1 MTDVRNCSR
10 CGAVLP
16 VDHDPAQPCPR
27 CLLRVGMDVSSISSS
42 AQRVPAPSIAE
53 LQPHFDKLELL
64 ELVGEGGMG
73 AVYKARHKELDRIVA
88 VKVLTVR
95 DEQSATFDE
104 RFAREARAMATLT
117 HPHIAA
123 VYDFG
128 KLGGWSFLI
137 LEYIEGQNLRQVMRS
152 RVVEPR
158 EALRWIAQI
167 CEALQYAHEHG
178 VVHRDIKPENILIDG
193 AGNAKVVDFG
203 LAKLLVKKPGEATL
217 TGPQQSMGTWHYMAP
232 EQYERPATVDHRA
245 DIFSLGVVFYELLTG
260 KLPVGAFAPASQKL
274 QIDVRV
280 DEVVLKALARE
291 PEQRYQHASEV
302 KTDVDN
308 LSSAPSVAAARK
320 QPWSAGKWVAV
331 ILAVLL
337 VPAMFG
343 CLSVLL
349 FWGVRAT
356 SADNVPMAIA
366 SDGSAAPS
374 AYAADADPSPGWL
387 RFAFPLVF
395 GVILVS
401 SVLLA
406 VWLVW
411 AYRHRSRARAGT
423 PANAGEQRH
432 VWGAGKWVAVT
443 VALLVVP
450 AVLGVSSVFFV
461 VWREART
468 DDSVPA
474 PPATVQSESGGPP
487 VTVVPTAPHAG
498 GFSALESLLIL
509 GVIGVL
515 ASIVAVLVVFA
526 YKRHAADRARNRAVA
541 VASGGH
547 AGHARAWSSGK
558 WVAVIAAVVIT
569 AVLILVG
576 VSSVFWLF
584 AGRARASADYGPP
597 TLLENR

>member
-10 CGAVLP
+10 CGAPLP
-16 VDHDPAQPCPR
+16 KDHDPAQPCPR

-64 ELVGEGGMG
+64 ELIGEGGMG
-73 AVYKARHKELDRIVA
+73 AVYKARHTELDRIVA

-95 DEQSATFDE
+95 DEQSANFDE

-158 EALRWIAQI
+158 EALRWVAQI

-178 VVHRDIKPENILIDG
+178 VVHRDIKPENILIDA

-203 LAKLLVKKPGEATL
+203 LAKLLVKKPGDATL

-232 EQYERPATVDHRA
+232 EQYERPQTVDHRA

-302 KTDVDN
+302 KSDVES
-308 LSSAPSVAAARK
+308 LGSAPSVVATAK
-320 QPWSAGKWVAV
+320 QPWSTGKWVAV
-331 ILAVLL
+331 ILAAIL

-343 CLSVLL
+343 CLSVFL
-349 FWGVRAT
+349 FWGVARVP
-356 SADNVPMAIA
+356 ADNGPTAVVLDQDSGPV
-366 SDGSAAPS
+366 G
-374 AYAADADPSPGWL
+374 YANSQPYWL
-387 RFAFPLVF
+387 RHLAVPLIF

-401 SVLLA
+401 SALLF
-406 VWLVW
+406 VFIVRE
-411 AYRHRSRARAGT
+411 YQRRTRARAATSTG
-423 PANAGEQRH
+423 AGVQRH
-432 VWGAGKWVAVT
+432 AWSAGKWVA
-443 VALLVVP
+443 LIL
-450 AVLGVSSVFFV
+450 AVLIGVPLSFGCLFALVNTTSNGGPTAVSV
-461 VWREART
+461 
-468 DDSVPA
+468 SNVPT
-474 PPATVQSESGGPP
+474 PPRGATVGQFG
-487 VTVVPTAPHAG
+487 V
-498 GFSALESLLIL
+498 LEGLLIL

-515 ASIVAVLVVFA
+515 SAIVAVLVVRA
-526 YKRHAADRARNRAVA
+526 RKRQVADRARSPVE
-541 VASGGH
+541 
-547 AGHARAWSSGK
+547 
-558 WVAVIAAVVIT
+558 
-569 AVLILVG
+569 
-576 VSSVFWLF
+576 
-584 AGRARASADYGPP
+584 RASTP
-597 TLLENR
+597 

>member
-10 CGAVLP
+10 CGAPLP
-16 VDHDPAQPCPR
+16 KDQDPAQPCPR

-123 VYDFG
+123 VHDFG
-128 KLGGWSFLI
+128 KVGGWSFLI

-158 EALRWIAQI
+158 EALRWVAQI

-193 AGNAKVVDFG
+193 AGHAKVVDFG

-232 EQYERPATVDHRA
+232 EQYERPQSVDHRA

-302 KTDVDN
+302 KSDVES
-308 LSSAPSVAAARK
+308 LGSAPTVVAKPHQRNPA
-320 QPWSAGKWVAV
+320 KWVAL
-331 ILAVLL
+331 ILAALL
-337 VPAMFG
+337 VTPLLG
-343 CLSVLL
+343 CLGVFM
-349 FWGVRAT
+349 FWGVARRPADFATGNVIVNGDTGVPAERAASAT
-356 SADNVPMAIA
+356 SQ
-366 SDGSAAPS
+366 AP
-374 AYAADADPSPGWL
+374 
-387 RFAFPLVF
+387 AF
-395 GVILVS
+395 
-401 SVLLA
+401 SVLE
-406 VWLVW
+406 
-411 AYRHRSRARAGT
+411 G
-423 PANAGEQRH
+423 Q
-432 VWGAGKWVAVT
+432 
-443 VALLVVP
+443 
-450 AVLGVSSVFFV
+450 
-461 VWREART
+461 
-468 DDSVPA
+468 
-474 PPATVQSESGGPP
+474 
-487 VTVVPTAPHAG
+487 
-498 GFSALESLLIL
+498 LIL
-509 GVIGVL
+509 GVVGVL
-515 ASIVAVLVVFA
+515 SSVLAVFVVLA
-526 YKRHAADRARNRAVA
+526 YKRRRGTSSAMSGSASAQRPPWSVRKKAAAIV
-541 VASGGH
+541 G
-547 AGHARAWSSGK
+547 
-558 WVAVIAAVVIT
+558 AVVIVPLLACGAALLLFMLTRFVSYQMFPGGNDSPAPPSTIET
-569 AVLILVG
+569 APTPPPP
-576 VSSVFWLF
+576 
-584 AGRARASADYGPP
+584 GPVKFGKY
-597 TLLENR
+597 